1 MPLCQQEG
9 NFSWSLALP
18 NGNPDFF
25 WLLYLAWSWFVY
37 CISSHFCSRLTTC
50 NTLCTCV
57 QLVVAIDITV
67 NVRGLFILRTSVLLI
82 LTGGE
87 SFECWSAETATSLE
101 RGSGVSEGD
110 NDFSCPTG
118 EWFQR
123 SLTFELERFVANVI
137 RSKMSFIGSG
147 QIELPL
153 YIYSVAAISYQRQTL
168 FVHVVVRFPYYFY
181 HFVTLIALWCLSRLC
196 ICSTMYMYS
205 TCRYLH
211 F

>member
-1 MPLCQQEG
+1 MSLCQQEG

-25 WLLYLAWSWFVY
+25 WLLYLAWSWFVF

-50 NTLCTCV
+50 NALCTCV
-57 QLVVAIDITV
+57 QLVVAIDITQ
-67 NVRGLFILRTSVLLI
+67 LMWEAFSSLLI

-123 SLTFELERFVANVI
+123 SLTFELERVVANVS
-137 RSKMSFIGSG
+137 RSKMSFIDSG
-147 QIELPL
+147 QNNRAP
-153 YIYSVAAISYQRQTL
+153 A
-168 FVHVVVRFPYYFY
+168 VHVQCSSNFLSKTDTICTCSCQVSLLFLS
-181 HFVTLIALWCLSRLC
+181 FVTLIALWCLSRLC
-196 ICSTMYMYS
+196 MCSTMYMYS
-205 TCRYLH
+205 TCRCLH

>member
-1 MPLCQQEG
+1 MSLCQQEG

-25 WLLYLAWSWFVY
+25 WLLYLAWSWFVF

-50 NTLCTCV
+50 NALCTCV
-57 QLVVAIDITV
+57 QLVVAIDITQ
-67 NVRGLFILRTSVLLI
+67 LMWEAFSSLLI

-123 SLTFELERFVANVI
+123 SLTFELEMFVANVI
-137 RSKMSFIGSG
+137 RSKMSFMDSG

-153 YIYSVAAISYQRQTL
+153 YMYSVVAISYQRQTL

-181 HFVTLIALWCLSRLC
+181 HFVTLIALWRLSRLC
-196 ICSTMYMYS
+196 MCSTMYMYS
-205 TCRYLH
+205 TCRCLH

>member
-1 MPLCQQEG
+1 MSLCQQEG

-25 WLLYLAWSWFVY
+25 WLLYLAWSWFVF

-50 NTLCTCV
+50 NALCTCV
-57 QLVVAIDITV
+57 QLVVAIDITQ
-67 NVRGLFILRTSVLLI
+67 LMWEAFSSLLI

-123 SLTFELERFVANVI
+123 SLTFELERVVANVS
-137 RSKMSFIGSG
+137 RSKMSFIDSG
-147 QIELPL
+147 QIELLL
-153 YIYSVAAISYQRQTL
+153 YMYSVVAISYQRQTL

-181 HFVTLIALWCLSRLC
+181 HLLLW
-196 ICSTMYMYS
+196 
-205 TCRYLH
+205 
-211 F
+211 

>member
-9 NFSWSLALP
+9 NFSWSLAFP

-25 WLLYLAWSWFVY
+25 WLLYLAWSWFAY

-137 RSKMSFIGSG
+137 RSKMSFIDSG

-153 YIYSVAAISYQRQTL
+153 YMYSVVAISYQRQTL
-168 FVHVVVRFPYYFY
+168 LFCTCSCQVSLLFLSFC
-181 HFVTLIALWCLSRLC
+181 HFDSIVMSQ
-196 ICSTMYMYS
+196 
-205 TCRYLH
+205 
-211 F
+211 